1 MIKSP
6 QKDHIYSVSTENQTK
21 TPSFGLSFL
30 LHRIQFIVICFLS
43 KPVSVNMTLREI
55 SYTRVHSGNDIE
67 RARARNEINTEKDKE
82 GEENRGKNNEL
93 TGVHFFFFFTLLFT
107 T

>member
-1 MIKSP
+1 
-6 QKDHIYSVSTENQTK
+6 
-21 TPSFGLSFL
+21 
-30 LHRIQFIVICFLS
+30 
-43 KPVSVNMTLREI
+43 MTLREI

-107 T
+107 TWNVRLLLDHDWSGVLLQ